1 MESSRARRAS
11 DPSLPALPPAVR
23 PDPAV
28 RRRLSGPA
36 LRTFFRIAGAWAL
49 TAARMGGMA
58 AGPGAELGG
67 LGWFAVSWVVM
78 MAAMMLP
85 ALAPM
90 LVAYERRASR
100 AGRADSVAT
109 FAAGYYAAWLAAG
122 LLAYAV
128 IKGVRSLGPGF
139 LAWDEA
145 GRYVAAAVIAGAGL
159 YQLTALKGACLRA
172 CTERAAFIAERWR
185 PGRIGA
191 LRMGLEHGGWCV
203 GCSWALM
210 AALFALGA
218 MSLTWMALVT
228 VLVAGERT
236 LPRPARLG
244 VAAVLVALGLWVALA
259 PGAVPGLTVPDSSS
273 GPMGGAMRMH

>member
-1 MESSRARRAS
+1 VTETALRR
-11 DPSLPALPPAVR
+11 
-23 PDPAV
+23 
-28 RRRLSGPA
+28 SGPGE
-36 LRTFFRIAGAWAL
+36 LRLGAVLVAAAAGAWAL
-49 TAARMGGMA
+49 TAGRMDGMD
-58 AGPGAELGG
+58 AGPGADLGG

-90 LVAYERRASR
+90 VVAYERRASR

-172 CTERAAFIAERWR
+172 CSERAAFIAERWR

-236 LPRPARLG
+236 LSRPARLG
-244 VAAVLVALGLWVALA
+244 VAAVLVAVGLWVALA

-273 GPMGGAMRMH
+273 GPMAGAMRMR

>member
-1 MESSRARRAS
+1 VTETALRR
-11 DPSLPALPPAVR
+11 
-23 PDPAV
+23 
-28 RRRLSGPA
+28 SGPGE
-36 LRTFFRIAGAWAL
+36 LRLGVVLVAAAAGAWAL
-49 TAARMGGMA
+49 TAGRMDGMD
-58 AGPGAELGG
+58 AGPGADLGG

-128 IKGVRSLGPGF
+128 IKGVRLLGPGF
-139 LAWDEA
+139 LAWDAA

-159 YQLTALKGACLRA
+159 YQLTARKGACLRA
-172 CTERAAFIAERWR
+172 CRERAAFIAERWR

-273 GPMGGAMRMH
+273 GPMGGAMRMR